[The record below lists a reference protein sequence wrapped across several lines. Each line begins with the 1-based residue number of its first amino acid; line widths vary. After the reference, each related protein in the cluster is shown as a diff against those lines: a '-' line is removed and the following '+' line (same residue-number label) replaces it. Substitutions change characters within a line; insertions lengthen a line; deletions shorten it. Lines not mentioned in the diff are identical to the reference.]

1 MTPQL
6 KGTLTKALR
15 QLKIERAKL
24 DRQITAIQYVLK
36 MSNDVVTRARPK
48 MSAAARKAVGKR
60 MKRYWQE
67 RRKTSARSQK
77 TNTVDQKKS

>member
-48 MSAAARKAVGKR
+48 MSAAARKAVSKR